1 MSDEEQPAIGLIGMG
16 DMGRMYAKRLLL
28 GGWKNIYACDRPEKF
43 EALKEE
49 FKDTPLTILPSG
61 HHVSRIADFILYSVE
76 AEFIDKVV
84 AEFGPSTKFNAVVSG
99 QTSVKAPERAA
110 FEKHLPEDVY
120 IISVHSLHGPS
131 VNPEGQPLV
140 IIQHRAPDEKV
151 RMVERIFASFKSH
164 YVYLSYEEHDSVTA
178 NTQAVTHAA
187 FLSMGSAWHSSA
199 AYPWES
205 GRYQGGIET
214 VKINIAL
221 RIYANKWH
229 VYAGLAI
236 LNPSA
241 RIQINQYAKST
252 TELFKLMV
260 HGNGEELRK
269 RVWEARESVFFSEV
283 EETGERK
290 KRTPILLSDKILDQF
305 SLGPK
310 PSTTSSPSSSTTSA
324 PRNSHLSLLAMVDC
338 WHVLGIQPFE
348 HLSLAATPLFRMWI
362 GVAEYLF
369 RDEARLEEAV
379 CAALEDKEHRSDDVE
394 FVVASR
400 GWSQCVEFGSWEM
413 YRERF
418 ERTAAFFSPRFEEA
432 TRVGSEMIKTISAS
446 ATPQA

>member
-1 MSDEEQPAIGLIGMG
+1 MS
-16 DMGRMYAKRLLL
+16 
-28 GGWKNIYACDRPEKF
+28 
-43 EALKEE
+43 
-49 FKDTPLTILPSG
+49 
-61 HHVSRIADFILYSVE
+61 DFILYSVE
-76 AEFIDKVV
+76 AEFIDRVV
-84 AEFGPSTKFNAVVSG
+84 AEFGPCTYARLLLSTKRLSDFVSLG
-99 QTSVKAPERAA
+99 QLPNLERSCLVKRRSRRRSELRLRSTSRPTFTSSPSTRSMDHQSAQKDSPWSVANE
-110 FEKHLPEDVY
+110 
-120 IISVHSLHGPS
+120 SVHLHGSPMATLTRPPTLRHLS
-131 VNPEGQPLV
+131 LQVL
-140 IIQHRAPDEKV
+140 IQHRAPDEKLH
-151 RMVERIFASFKSH
+151 MVERIFASFKSS
-164 YVYLSYEEHDSVTA
+164 YVYLSYEEHDLVTA

-187 FLSMGSAWHSSA
+187 FLRYARSRLAACSAAVSLSHPLTRSIHLAFSSMGTAWHCSA

-260 HGNGEELRK
+260 EGKGGELLA
-269 RVWEARESVFFSEV
+269 RVKAARASVFGDGDS
-283 EETGERK
+283 

-310 PSTTSSPSSSTTSA
+310 PTAAASGSSTPAA

-338 WHVLGIQPFE
+338 WHVLQILPFK
-348 HLSLAATPLFRMWI
+348 HLELAATPLFRMWI

-379 CAALEDKEHRSDDVE
+379 AASLEDKEHRSDDTE
-394 FVVASR
+394 FVVAAR

-418 ERTAAFFSPRFEEA
+418 ERTAGQSRKDHK
-432 TRVGSEMIKTISAS
+432 R
-446 ATPQA
+446 